1 MNKELDY
8 LSERLSQQS
17 IKPNWRDRAAFK
29 KITEYIERVEFS
41 TQYENKHLL
50 RFMTWAFSQI
60 LYLKTEEIDVS
71 PTLIKSIIWKIESI
85 LYTDHS
91 AWSKTMA
98 VDLYCKDPKGPTI
111 EEHQKIIE
119 KTVEDI
125 LILNLP
131 VNDA

>member
-8 LSERLSQQS
+8 LSERFRQQS
-17 IKPNWRDRAAFK
+17 IKPNWRDRAALK
-29 KITEYIERVEFS
+29 KITDYIEKVEFS
-41 TQYENKHLL
+41 SQYENKHLL

-60 LYLKTEEIDVS
+60 LYLKTEESDVN
-71 PTLIKSIIWKIESI
+71 PILIKSIIWKLESI
-85 LYTDHS
+85 LCTDHS

-111 EEHQKIIE
+111 EEHQKLIE
-119 KTVEDI
+119 RTVKDV
-125 LILNLP
+125 LMLNLP

>member
-17 IKPNWRDRAAFK
+17 IKPNWRDRAAMK
-29 KITEYIERVEFS
+29 KITDYIEKVEFS
-41 TQYENKHLL
+41 TQYQNKHLH
-50 RFMTWAFSQI
+50 RFMSWAFSQI
-60 LYLKTEEIDVS
+60 LYLKTEELEVN
-71 PTLIKSIIWKIESI
+71 PTLIKSIIWKLESI

-91 AWSKTMA
+91 AWTKTMA

-111 EEHQKIIE
+111 EEHQKKIE
-119 KTVEDI
+119 RTVKDV
-125 LILNLP
+125 LMLNLP